1 MTDELKDF
9 IYKSK
14 DKLML
19 FHLLT
24 EDEVDQVLPYLEAA
38 LFKKGT
44 SLFEEGEPGDFIC
57 FIVSGK
63 LEVKKGTEFEG
74 KQMVLGTL
82 GKGSFVGEMSLI
94 NEGEPRSASV
104 LAMEDTDVVIL
115 KRNAMDELT
124 AQHPFIGVK
133 LLKGLNQILAIRLR
147 KAIERIAHVF

>member
-14 DKLML
+14 DQLML

-24 EDEVDQVLPYLEAA
+24 EDEVEQVLPYLDVA
-38 LFKKGT
+38 LYKEGT
-44 SLFEEGEPGDFIC
+44 ALFEEGESGDFIC

-63 LEVKKGTEFEG
+63 LEVKKGTEFAG

-104 LAMEDTDVVIL
+104 VAMEDTEVVIL
-115 KRNAMDELT
+115 KRSAMDELT
-124 AQHPFIGVK
+124 EKYPFIGVK
-133 LLKGLNQILAIRLR
+133 LLKGLNQIIAIRLR

>member
-9 IYKSK
+9 IYKYK
-14 DKLML
+14 DQLML

-24 EDEVDQVLPYLEAA
+24 EDEVDQVRTYLEVAQ
-38 LFKKGT
+38 FKEGT
-44 SLFEEGEPGDFIC
+44 SLFEEGEPGDFVC

-63 LEVKKGTEFEG
+63 LEIKKGTEFAG

-82 GKGSFVGEMSLI
+82 GKGSFVGEMALI

-104 LAMEDTDVVIL
+104 VAMEDTEVVIL
-115 KRNAMDELT
+115 KRSAMDELE
-124 AQHPFIGVK
+124 AKHPFIGVK